1 MCLCDNVF
9 HDEKAVTHNMPK
21 APDVVPHGLGGYRKF
36 KCRCSVCRAANAGYV
51 KDLRARAKANDEV
64 GAKRRARR
72 SESKDSVRKTGRARR
87 IGDMEQAVIDECE
100 GLPEDKTKATQIVAA
115 KGLAR
120 KVDELVDDEKAI
132 SLYNSTIKQLMAT
145 MAELRGDKLD
155 ARTASKRKSGGR
167 LATVG
172 NLTKVRRAQ

>member
-1 MCLCDNVF
+1 
-9 HDEKAVTHNMPK
+9 
-21 APDVVPHGLGGYRKF
+21 
-36 KCRCSVCRAANAGYV
+36 
-51 KDLRARAKANDEV
+51 
-64 GAKRRARR
+64 
-72 SESKDSVRKTGRARR
+72 
-87 IGDMEQAVIDECE
+87 MEQAVIDECE
-100 GLPEDKTKATQIVAA
+100 GLPDDKTKATQIVAA

-120 KVDELVDDEKAI
+120 KVDELVNDEKAI